1 MPYSTEP
8 ENGSQLAKT
17 RLTSVSSGP
26 SLAPMP
32 TIRDVVQLLSGR
44 DGVRAVI
51 VLGRDGLTID
61 ANTNGLDADGLAA
74 LVPSVIAS
82 CTRLGIA
89 AGRGEFGTGVVE
101 FGEGIAVLAALTHE
115 TLLAVFVEK
124 DVNVGSL
131 LYELQRHRGAIAG
144 LL

>member
-1 MPYSTEP
+1 
-8 ENGSQLAKT
+8 
-17 RLTSVSSGP
+17 
-26 SLAPMP
+26 MP
-32 TIRDVVQLLSGR
+32 TIRDVVQLLGGR
-44 DGVRAVI
+44 EGVQAVI

-82 CTRLGIA
+82 CTRLGVA

-101 FGEGIAVLAALTHE
+101 FGDGLAVLAAITQE
-115 TLLAVFVEK
+115 TLLAVFV
-124 DVNVGSL
+124 DRGVNIGPL

>member
-1 MPYSTEP
+1 
-8 ENGSQLAKT
+8 
-17 RLTSVSSGP
+17 
-26 SLAPMP
+26 MP

-44 DGVRAVI
+44 EGVNAVI

-61 ANTNGLDADGLAA
+61 AKTNGLDADGLAA
-74 LVPSVIAS
+74 LIPSVIAS

-101 FGEGIAVLAALTHE
+101 FGDGMALLAALTPE
-115 TLLAVFVEK
+115 TLLAVFVETG
-124 DVNVGSL
+124 VNVGSL